1 MSKNQTYKPVRWS
14 LNDLFAS
21 PTDPKLEKAFKTIEK
36 GIKSFEAKR
45 PKLSEKISSADFMAL
60 IKEMETIDR
69 LGAHLQGY
77 AELLFNAD
85 TQSQAA
91 QALMARVEQ
100 FVAEMGNRQL
110 FFSLWWKD
118 LSEKNAQRLMKG
130 SGDYRYWLHQ
140 IRLFKPHTLS
150 EPEEKILNIK
160 NVTGFQALNTLYSA
174 ITNRYVFKLKVGGK
188 EKEMTRGELMMHVR
202 GADASLR
209 EQAYKEMYRV
219 YSADGP
225 ILGQMYQTLARDWRN
240 ENISLRSYKTPIATR
255 NLSNDIPD
263 KVVDTLLD
271 VAAKNSGVFQRYF
284 KLKAKHLGMKKL
296 RRYDL
301 YAPLSKSDKKYAYDK
316 ATSMVFDSFK
326 QFDPHFAELAEGFF
340 KDNHVDS
347 EVRKGK
353 RDGAFCLTVE
363 TKLMPWVLLN
373 YQGKAD
379 DVSTMAHE
387 LGHGIHSLL
396 ASHHTLYTQHACLPL
411 AETASTFSEIL
422 LVDKMLNEE
431 PDEAVRR
438 DILFSQVDDN
448 YATIQRQIFFA
459 LFERKAHEMIANN
472 ASIDELC
479 AAYMENLKTQF
490 GDAVDISDEF
500 KWEWVCI
507 PHIYNVPFY
516 VYAYAFGQLL
526 VLALYKQ
533 FQKEGEAFKPR
544 YRKILSTGG
553 SQAPVELLKDAGVD
567 VTKAAFWQGGYDV
580 LDDMVKRLEAIPV
593 KKK

>member
-1 MSKNQTYKPVRWS
+1 MSKTQTYKPVRWS

-21 PTDPKLEKAFKTIEK
+21 PTDPKLEKAFKTVEK
-36 GIKSFEAKR
+36 SIKALEAQR
-45 PKLSEKISSADFMAL
+45 PKLTEKISSADFMAF
-60 IKEMETIDR
+60 IKDMEKAEKIEM
-69 LGAHLQGY
+69 HLHGY
-77 AELLFNAD
+77 ATLLFEAD

-91 QALMARVEQ
+91 QTLLARVEQ
-100 FVAEMGNRQL
+100 FVADMANRIL

-118 LSEKNAQRLMKG
+118 LSEKNAQRLMKDA
-130 SGDYRYWLHQ
+130 GDYRYFLAQ

-150 EPEEKILNIK
+150 EPEEKILNLK
-160 NVTGFQALNTLYSA
+160 AVTGFQALNTLYSA
-174 ITNRYVFKLKVGGK
+174 ITNRYVFKLKVDGK

-202 GADASLR
+202 GPNAALR
-209 EQAYKEMYRV
+209 EAAYKELYRV

-240 ENISLRSYKTPIATR
+240 ENITLRSYKTPIALR
-255 NLSNDIPD
+255 NLTNDIPD

-271 VAAKNSGVFQRYF
+271 VAVKNSGVFQRYF
-284 KLKAKHLGMKKL
+284 KLKARHLGVKKL

-316 ATSMVFDSFK
+316 ATAMVFESFNH
-326 QFDPHFAELAEGFF
+326 FDAEFAGLAESLF
-340 KDNHVDS
+340 KESHVDS

-363 TKLMPWVLLN
+363 PGLKPWVLLN

-379 DVSTMAHE
+379 DVFTMAHE
-387 LGHGIHSLL
+387 LGHGIHSML
-396 ASHHTLYTQHACLPL
+396 ASHHTMYTQHACLPL
-411 AETASTFSEIL
+411 AETASTFAEML
-422 LVDKMLNEE
+422 MVDKMLKEE

-459 LFERKAHEMIANN
+459 LFEREAHDMIAKN
-472 ASIDELC
+472 ASVDDLC
-479 AAYMENLKTQF
+479 AAYMKNLKTQF
-490 GDAVDISDEF
+490 GDSMDISDEF

-526 VLALYKQ
+526 VLSLYKQ

-544 YRKILSTGG
+544 YRKILATGG

-580 LDDMVKRLEAIPV
+580 LDEMIKRLEALPV
-593 KKK
+593 KK